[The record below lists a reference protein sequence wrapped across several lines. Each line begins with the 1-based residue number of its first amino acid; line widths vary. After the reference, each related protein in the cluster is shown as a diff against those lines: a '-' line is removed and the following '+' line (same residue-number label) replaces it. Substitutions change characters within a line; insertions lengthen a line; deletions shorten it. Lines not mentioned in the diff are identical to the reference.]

1 MFPLYRNSFLFS
13 KGDSMKLNKKI
24 TAAIAVIIIAACA
37 GGGWYYYQ
45 TQQKAQQAS
54 AVETAQVERMNL
66 TSKVSATGTIRPV
79 DSVEVSPKITARISQ
94 VLVKENDQV
103 TAGQTVATLDGKDY
117 QAKYDQ
123 AQYKVTNTRLDY
135 ERYKMLYDQ
144 GAGTKQTLDNA
155 EYEYKTALS
164 NLSAAESDLAETTI
178 TAPMSG
184 VVVGEPKPAGTM
196 AVQGNSNPTVIMRI
210 ADTSKKQIMAK
221 IDETDIGNIK
231 VGQDAT
237 FTVDTYTNQ
246 TFTAHVSKISQ
257 TDTSNTWDTN
267 GTSTSSSSSSS
278 SASVIYYYVT
288 LDVDDP
294 DDVLRLGMTA
304 RVEINTAEKEDALVV
319 PIAALKTNDN
329 GSYVLRVNTSG
340 QTEQVPVT
348 TGIYSDE
355 YVEILSG
362 LSEGDSVSVSYNA
375 PSKSSSQS
383 SNSNRRQGPPPM

>member
-1 MFPLYRNSFLFS
+1 
-13 KGDSMKLNKKI
+13 MKLNKKI
-24 TAAIAVIIIAACA
+24 TAAIAVIVIAACA
-37 GGGWYYYQ
+37 GGGWYYHQ
-45 TQQKAQQAS
+45 TQQQAQQAA

-94 VLVKENDQV
+94 VLVKENDRV

-155 EYEYKTALS
+155 EYEYNTALS
-164 NLSAAESDLAETTI
+164 NLTAAESDLAETTI

-184 VVVGEPKPAGTM
+184 IVVGEPKPAGTM

-210 ADTSKKQIMAK
+210 ADTSQKQIMAK

-237 FTVDTYTNQ
+237 FTVDTYTNR

-267 GTSTSSSSSSS
+267 GTSTSSSSSSSS

-329 GSYVLRVNTSG
+329 GSYVLRVNASG

-362 LSEGDSVSVSYNA
+362 LSEGDRVSVSYNA
-375 PSKSSSQS
+375 TSKSSSKS
-383 SNSNRRQGPPPM
+383 SSSNRRQ

>member
-1 MFPLYRNSFLFS
+1 
-13 KGDSMKLNKKI
+13 MKLNKKI
-24 TAAIAVIIIAACA
+24 TAAIAVIVIAACA
-37 GGGWYYYQ
+37 GGGWYYHQ
-45 TQQKAQQAS
+45 TQQQAQQAA

-155 EYEYKTALS
+155 EYEYNTALS
-164 NLSAAESDLAETTI
+164 NLTAAESDLAETTI

-184 VVVGEPKPAGTM
+184 IVVGEPKPAGTM

-210 ADTSKKQIMAK
+210 ADTSQKQIMAK

-237 FTVDTYTNQ
+237 FTVDTYTNR

-267 GTSTSSSSSSS
+267 GTSTSSSSSSSS

-304 RVEINTAEKEDALVV
+304 RVEINTAEKKDALVV

-329 GSYVLRVNTSG
+329 GSYVLRVNASG

-362 LSEGDSVSVSYNA
+362 LSEGDRVSVSYNA
-375 PSKSSSQS
+375 TSKSSSKS
-383 SNSNRRQGPPPM
+383 SSSNRRQGPPPM

>member
-1 MFPLYRNSFLFS
+1 
-13 KGDSMKLNKKI
+13 MKLNKKI
-24 TAAIAVIIIAACA
+24 TAAIAVIVIAACA
-37 GGGWYYYQ
+37 GGGWYYHQ
-45 TQQKAQQAS
+45 TQQQAQQAA

-94 VLVKENDQV
+94 VLVKENDRV

-155 EYEYKTALS
+155 EYEYNTALS
-164 NLSAAESDLAETTI
+164 NLTAAESDLAETTI

-184 VVVGEPKPAGTM
+184 IVVGEPKPAGTM

-210 ADTSKKQIMAK
+210 ADTSQKQIMAK

-237 FTVDTYTNQ
+237 FTVDTYTNR

-267 GTSTSSSSSSS
+267 GTSTSSNSSSSS

-329 GSYVLRVNTSG
+329 GSYVLRVNASG

-362 LSEGDSVSVSYNA
+362 LSEGDRVSVSYNA
-375 PSKSSSQS
+375 TSKSSSKS
-383 SNSNRRQGPPPM
+383 SSSNRRQGPPPM